1 MVLASV
7 LLAGAGAVV
16 LTLSIFWARY
26 PVIHPAEMRVF
37 RAINRL
43 PGWLYGILWLPMQ
56 LGNLVVGCLAGALF
70 ALWKHDLG
78 VALAVVVATLAKLVV
93 ERIVRREMAAYLKV
107 RQRPGTSEP
116 GAILRGDVPE
126 SGASFPSGHVILV
139 AAISCIV
146 SLDLPATSL
155 WVPWLLT
162 FLVLLGR
169 VYVGAHNPLDVTA
182 GLGAG
187 LLIGAAPALRGRLA
201 LSPFGASPPHEA

>member
-1 MVLASV
+1 MILASV

-139 AAISCIV
+139 TAISCIV
-146 SLDLPATSL
+146 SLDLPATWL
-155 WVPWLLT
+155 WVPWILT

-187 LLIGAAPALRGRLA
+187 LLIGAALLFVAAWL
-201 LSPFGASPPHEA
+201 

>member
-1 MVLASV
+1 MILASV

-37 RAINRL
+37 RAINGL

-139 AAISCIV
+139 TAISCIV
-146 SLDLPATSL
+146 SLDLPATWL
-155 WVPWLLT
+155 WVPWVLT

-187 LLIGAAPALRGRLA
+187 LLIGAALLFVAAWL
-201 LSPFGASPPHEA
+201 